1 LSFIHYLENKER
13 GERDR
18 ARGRGSQKVKEDKE
32 GVRRRRKGRKERRKE
47 GRKLVVGA
55 ALTGHSMSQSC
66 KD

>member
-55 ALTGHSMSQSC
+55 TLTGHSMSQSC